1 MAIAE
6 FYEKAIKG
14 QWYDSRINRTVEVF
28 AITYE
33 MTQKP
38 SREKILIM
46 EILTDFPD
54 AGSFEYF
61 DDEKL
66 FYEKGMPVY
75 PGIQLG
81 SINRREILRKGI

>member
-1 MAIAE
+1 MTICE

-28 AITYE
+28 VITYE

-46 EILTDFPD
+46 EILKDFPD
-54 AGSFEYF
+54 AGSFEYH
-61 DDEKL
+61 DEEKAA
-66 FYEKGMPVY
+66 YEKGMPVY

-81 SINRREILRKGI
+81 SINRKEITRPSL

>member
-1 MAIAE
+1 MAIGE

-14 QWYDSRINRTVEVF
+14 QWYDSHINRTVEVF
-28 AITYE
+28 VITYE

-46 EILTDFPD
+46 EILKDFPD

-61 DDEKL
+61 DEEKL
-66 FYEKGMPVY
+66 AYEKGMPVY
-75 PGIQLG
+75 PDMQLG
-81 SINRREILRKGI
+81 SINRRRIINP

>member
-1 MAIAE
+1 MAIDE
-6 FYEKAIKG
+6 LYEKAIKG

-28 AITYE
+28 VITYE

-46 EILTDFPD
+46 EILKDFPD
-54 AGSFEYF
+54 AGSFDYI

-66 FYEKGMPVY
+66 AYEKGMPVY
-75 PGIQLG
+75 PDMQLG
-81 SINRREILRKGI
+81 SINRRRIINP

>member
-1 MAIAE
+1 MTLAE

-14 QWYDSRINRTVEVF
+14 EWYNSLINRTVEVF
-28 AITYE
+28 SITYE

-46 EILTDFPD
+46 EILKDFPD

-61 DDEKL
+61 DDEKVV
-66 FYEKGMPVY
+66 YEEGMPVY
-75 PGIQLG
+75 PAIHIG
-81 SINRREILRKGI
+81 SINKREIINW